1 MQRGAVAFEDVAV
14 HFSPEEW
21 RLLMRWQR
29 QLYWEVMLENR
40 DLIASLVSESKFV
53 CKMEAEEKSYVGD
66 LCDRGDRG
74 ASDTSGTSAWDMAAA
89 KELSEEDNKGCWVPF
104 TVQASTAKVWYPQ
117 LRSSLCDTQT
127 WDGASPQGLPGSEQV
142 PVSRTLLICGICG
155 QSFEDEAQLRVHQGE
170 HLHPA
175 PSYQCRACGK
185 VFHHHRNLLT
195 HKKHRGRQQHICTE
209 CGSTFCLKGDLL
221 RHRASHGSESS
232 HCCLLCGDSFRH
244 KCELQAHLKEHAAG
258 SACHKCPDCKEC
270 FEDEASLSRHRVAHG
285 EEQPFC
291 CRRCGRKFSWQESL
305 IIHQRSHAQERS
317 HKCPVCGR
325 CFSRSGYLLAHQRVH
340 TGEQPFSC
348 PQCDRSFRNK
358 ANLITHKRLHRRC
371 HTFTCPQC
379 HLSFRSKSV
388 LLRHQCEHAEHNA
401 RSLGAGGEQAGCQ
414 HPRGRGPLSAA
425 PRAAAAPVRSA
436 AIAGSGRTPAMEQEE
451 QLFGGNPL
459 DMRLQAMPNP
469 CGTGKGWD
477 GAKGEVVVKMEPED
491 ESYIGCPQGLEATGP
506 GVSGTGIKAE
516 VIGKSEDEDVTYG
529 IYSSGSPGQDV
540 TPPDMACDAK
550 PEVIM
555 KVELEELHIGCPA
568 GAPGHCSGTG
578 TGGKQCP
585 KEELEETKPGSSKL
599 EQSLGA
605 AGDGSLG
612 PRPHVSQ
619 WTVHQKQGT
628 VPELRHSPAVP
639 GGPQV
644 TPKPRGLCLVMDV
657 APMVPVSAAG
667 QVPPSACGTGST
679 TAPSSEPARQP
690 CSHASERPFACS
702 ECGKSFQHRGNLVT
716 HLRVHTG
723 EKPFACTVCG
733 KSFSQKGDLM
743 RHQRIHTG
751 EKPFSC
757 TVCGKSFCSK
767 QTFILHQRIHTGEK
781 PFSCTECGKSF
792 NRKANFLTH
801 QKIHRGERPF
811 ICAEC
816 GKGFCAKKTF
826 ILHQKI
832 HVGDRPFGCSECGKS
847 FSRNG
852 DLTRHQRIHTGER
865 PFACA
870 DCGKC
875 FSHNGELIK
884 HQRIHTG
891 EKPFTCTECGKSFNR
906 KGTLITHQR
915 IHTGERPFACADC
928 GKTFNLKTTLMKHKR
943 IHTGERPFT
952 CLECGKS
959 FKYKGNLRTHHLT
972 HAVERVYPCTECGRI
987 FARKKEL
994 TVHQRGHTEERI
1006 LSRCRK
1012 GEPFSPFF
1020 PAHPLLVP
1028 CAQRPVPLSKY
1039 K

>member
-1 MQRGAVAFEDVAV
+1 MERRRGFIPTWRGQRSLFLPPGPDFIAAQKSLVLRRGGSSCPEPFTFPLGFPLGVGLGTWRAKSHQTLCRNLQWFQGSRDEDIACVRRVAMPRPMIQPLGSAAGWGGPHGKSIAAMGAGIPEVPGLLYPRAVAIKNMPQVKAAFSERLVSPSVGNMAGSGTLAQDLRHQAQAAGPAALPLGTAATGSPVSGQHRNENGGAAEREQQLPGGLVLGVQAPGVAQALLREHECIPSRGLVDEVQLDWMCVPVPRAGMAESSIAILQGTQIYLVGVPYHLHPHVPHPTAV
-14 HFSPEEW
+14 HPPW
-21 RLLMRWQR
+21 LLHDPTYSTFRFCR
-29 QLYWEVMLENR
+29 Q
-40 DLIASLVSESKFV
+40 AQ
-53 CKMEAEEKSYVGD
+53 CH
-66 LCDRGDRG
+66 G
-74 ASDTSGTSAWDMAAA
+74 ASDSSGSGGT
-89 KELSEEDNKGCWVPF
+89 
-104 TVQASTAKVWYPQ
+104 
-117 LRSSLCDTQT
+117 DTRPPRPT
-127 WDGASPQGLPGSEQV
+127 PLP
-142 PVSRTLLICGICG
+142 PVT
-155 QSFEDEAQLRVHQGE
+155 
-170 HLHPA
+170 P
-175 PSYQCRACGK
+175 
-185 VFHHHRNLLT
+185 
-195 HKKHRGRQQHICTE
+195 
-209 CGSTFCLKGDLL
+209 
-221 RHRASHGSESS
+221 
-232 HCCLLCGDSFRH
+232 
-244 KCELQAHLKEHAAG
+244 
-258 SACHKCPDCKEC
+258 
-270 FEDEASLSRHRVAHG
+270 
-285 EEQPFC
+285 
-291 CRRCGRKFSWQESL
+291 
-305 IIHQRSHAQERS
+305 
-317 HKCPVCGR
+317 
-325 CFSRSGYLLAHQRVH
+325 
-340 TGEQPFSC
+340 
-348 PQCDRSFRNK
+348 
-358 ANLITHKRLHRRC
+358 
-371 HTFTCPQC
+371 
-379 HLSFRSKSV
+379 
-388 LLRHQCEHAEHNA
+388 
-401 RSLGAGGEQAGCQ
+401 AGGGRAPVPDYGSRQPAG
-414 HPRGRGPLSAA
+414 PRPFVCRPAA
-425 PRAAAAPVRSA
+425 PRGAAAPVRSA
-436 AIAGSGRTPAMEQEE
+436 AIAGSGGTPAMEQEE
-451 QLFGGNPL
+451 QPFGGNPL
-459 DMRLQAMPNP
+459 DTRLRAMPRP

-477 GAKGEVVVKMEPED
+477 SAKGEIVVKMEPED

-506 GVSGTGIKAE
+506 GVPGTGIKAE
-516 VIGKSEDEDVTYG
+516 VIGKSENEDVEYG
-529 IYSSGSPGQDV
+529 IYSSGSPGQDM
-540 TPPDMACDAK
+540 TPLDMACDAK

-555 KVELEELHIGCPA
+555 KVEPEELHIGCPA
-568 GAPGHCSGTG
+568 GAPGPCSGAG
-578 TGGKQCP
+578 TGGKRHP
-585 KEELEETKPGSSKL
+585 KEELEEAKPGSSKL
-599 EQSLGA
+599 EQSLEA
-605 AGDGSLG
+605 AGGGSLG
-612 PRPHVSQ
+612 PRHPVSQ
-619 WTVHQKQGT
+619 WTVRQAQGA
-628 VPELRHSPAVP
+628 VPELRRSLAVP
-639 GGPQV
+639 GGPRV
-644 TPKPRGLCLVMDV
+644 TPKPRGLCLVMDT
-657 APMVPVSAAG
+657 APVVPVSGALQAL
-667 QVPPSACGTGST
+667 PSTCGTGST
-679 TAPSSEPARQP
+679 AAPSTKAARRP

-757 TVCGKSFCSK
+757 TICGKSFCSK

-865 PFACA
+865 PFSCT

-972 HAVERVYPCTECGRI
+972 HAVERVYPCTECGRV
-987 FARKKEL
+987 FAHKKEL
-994 TVHQRGHTEERI
+994 TAHQRGHAEERI
-1006 LSRCRK
+1006 LSRCRE
-1012 GEPFSPFF
+1012 GEPFSPFL
-1020 PAHPLLVP
+1020 PMHPLLVP
-1028 CAQRPVPLSKY
+1028 CTQRPVPLSKY
-1039 K
+1039 E

>member
-414 HPRGRGPLSAA
+414 
-425 PRAAAAPVRSA
+425 
-436 AIAGSGRTPAMEQEE
+436 Q
-451 QLFGGNPL
+451 
-459 DMRLQAMPNP
+459 
-469 CGTGKGWD
+469 
-477 GAKGEVVVKMEPED
+477 
-491 ESYIGCPQGLEATGP
+491 
-506 GVSGTGIKAE
+506 
-516 VIGKSEDEDVTYG
+516 
-529 IYSSGSPGQDV
+529 
-540 TPPDMACDAK
+540 
-550 PEVIM
+550 
-555 KVELEELHIGCPA
+555 
-568 GAPGHCSGTG
+568 
-578 TGGKQCP
+578 
-585 KEELEETKPGSSKL
+585 
-599 EQSLGA
+599 
-605 AGDGSLG
+605 
-612 PRPHVSQ
+612 
-619 WTVHQKQGT
+619 
-628 VPELRHSPAVP
+628 
-639 GGPQV
+639 
-644 TPKPRGLCLVMDV
+644 
-657 APMVPVSAAG
+657 
-667 QVPPSACGTGST
+667 
-679 TAPSSEPARQP
+679 
-690 CSHASERPFACS
+690 
-702 ECGKSFQHRGNLVT
+702 
-716 HLRVHTG
+716 
-723 EKPFACTVCG
+723 
-733 KSFSQKGDLM
+733 
-743 RHQRIHTG
+743 
-751 EKPFSC
+751 
-757 TVCGKSFCSK
+757 
-767 QTFILHQRIHTGEK
+767 
-781 PFSCTECGKSF
+781 
-792 NRKANFLTH
+792 
-801 QKIHRGERPF
+801 
-811 ICAEC
+811 
-816 GKGFCAKKTF
+816 
-826 ILHQKI
+826 
-832 HVGDRPFGCSECGKS
+832 
-847 FSRNG
+847 
-852 DLTRHQRIHTGER
+852 
-865 PFACA
+865 
-870 DCGKC
+870 
-875 FSHNGELIK
+875 
-884 HQRIHTG
+884 
-891 EKPFTCTECGKSFNR
+891 
-906 KGTLITHQR
+906 
-915 IHTGERPFACADC
+915 
-928 GKTFNLKTTLMKHKR
+928 
-943 IHTGERPFT
+943 
-952 CLECGKS
+952 
-959 FKYKGNLRTHHLT
+959 
-972 HAVERVYPCTECGRI
+972 
-987 FARKKEL
+987 
-994 TVHQRGHTEERI
+994 
-1006 LSRCRK
+1006 
-1012 GEPFSPFF
+1012 
-1020 PAHPLLVP
+1020 
-1028 CAQRPVPLSKY
+1028 
-1039 K
+1039 